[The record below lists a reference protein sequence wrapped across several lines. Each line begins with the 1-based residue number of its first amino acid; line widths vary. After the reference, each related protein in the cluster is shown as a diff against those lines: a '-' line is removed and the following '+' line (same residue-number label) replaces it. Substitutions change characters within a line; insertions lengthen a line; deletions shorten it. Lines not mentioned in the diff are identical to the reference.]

1 MRYRRMPIEIESPEQ
16 MGYDQIKYN
25 LTESSCTDLAVADL
39 GINWD
44 GILVAYS
51 DHRGKAE
58 LRELI
63 AKDSGLASRDQILMT
78 PGAAGALFIIAT
90 SLLTPEDHIL
100 VVRPNYATNLETP
113 RAIGCHV
120 DIYDLKFEEGFDLDP
135 VRVAAMLHPQTKY
148 ISITIPHNP
157 TGVVWSE
164 TRLRQLIALA
174 EDRGIKLL
182 VDETYREM
190 AYGAVLPVA
199 ASLSPA
205 AISVSSLSKTY
216 GLPGIR
222 MGWIATQDPAL
233 QETFLAAKEQIVITN
248 SVIDEEIACQ
258 FLRRKAQWL
267 PGVRREIAERFAILR
282 QWYGAQEELEWVE
295 PTGGVVA
302 FPRIKPDLR
311 LEVDLFYK
319 ILQEETGTFVG
330 PGHWFEM
337 DRRFMRIGFGWP
349 ARSDLIAGLEG
360 ISFAVRAAIA

>member
-1 MRYRRMPIEIESPEQ
+1 MNYLRMPIEIESPEQ
-16 MGYDQIKYN
+16 MGYDQIKNN
-25 LTESSCTDLAVADL
+25 LTESSCADVALGDL
-39 GINWD
+39 GLD
-44 GILVAYS
+44 LRGLLVAYC
-51 DHRGKAE
+51 DHRGKPE

-63 AKDSGLASRDQILMT
+63 AQDSGLASRDAILMT

-90 SLLTPEDHIL
+90 TLLGPDDHIL

-120 DIYDLKFEEGFDLDP
+120 DIYDLKFEEGFDIDP
-135 VRVAAMLHPQTKY
+135 ARVAAMLHPKTKY
-148 ISITIPHNP
+148 LSITLPSNP

-164 TRLRQLIALA
+164 ARLRQLIALA
-174 EDRGIKLL
+174 ESRGIKLL

-190 AYGAVLPVA
+190 TFAGALPVA

-233 QETFLAAKEQIVITN
+233 QERFLAGKEQIVICN
-248 SVIDEEIACQ
+248 SVVDEEIAWQ
-258 FLRRKAQWL
+258 FLRRKAELL
-267 PGVRREIAERFAILR
+267 PAIRREIAERFALVR
-282 QWYGAQEELEWVE
+282 RWYGAQDELEWVE
-295 PTGGVVA
+295 PQGGVVA
-302 FPRIKPDLR
+302 FPRIKPALR
-311 LEVDLFYK
+311 VDVDQFYRT
-319 ILQEETGTFVG
+319 LQERHGTFVG

-349 ARSDLIAGLEG
+349 RRAELTAGLEA
-360 ISFAVRAAIA
+360 ITAAVRSARI